1 MKKTGLYFITL
12 LLIVELFSSGS
23 LAQDDARE
31 QLPEGA
37 KMRPGKG
44 SVNDMQFAPDG
55 AEFAVAT
62 SRGIWIYDAQ
72 TGTEITM
79 IQKQDRGFWRAAF
92 SPDGNVL
99 ACATD
104 SNGRGEV
111 QLWDKAAGELIT
123 TLPSPIG
130 ISSLFF
136 SEDGTELVCAGSFGR
151 VHVWEINP
159 ETPPVLVTDIR
170 LDVES
175 WNDFWLTELSP
186 DGRFLAIAIPN
197 WEDKDFSIQLWNGK
211 TGELLHTL
219 TGHTRL
225 VTALTFS
232 PDSKT
237 LVSGDD
243 YETIRVWDAETGT
256 LQSKMKWPERTLTH
270 ALAFSPKG
278 RFLSSAHDDAVRLW
292 HYTVGGVQQWDYA
305 IGEYQNIMDLKAHR
319 DYVYRF
325 AFSPDELTLLT
336 ASKDG
341 TIIAWHTT
349 TGNQRFTC
357 GGHRQGIEVLVSYQ
371 KFHVVSHN
379 LDETEDLKAECKA
392 YLGEGVRLADWN
404 DIVAYYREGG
414 SMADFITE
422 LKIPLEYVNP
432 EDMEAI
438 PNTGYRISRNGELRW
453 QNGDRHFFFARHDH
467 ARRGDFLAHD
477 NIDNYLLSLGS
488 WFGKGGFALC
498 YGDLNSTEPPPDPE
512 VIRPNWMGDR
522 SIPADEM
529 QNRPI
534 PAVVPRT
541 AEPMLTPVV
550 SYQKF
555 HVVSHNLDETD
566 DLKAE
571 CKKQLGAG
579 VRLADWNDILAYH
592 QAGGSMADF
601 IAELEIPLEYLNP
614 GDMEPI
620 PNAGYRISWNG
631 ELRWQN
637 GNRHFFF
644 ARHDRIKRAGF
655 LAHDNID
662 NYLLSL
668 GSWFG
673 TGGFALCYGD
683 LNSTEPPPDPPEL
696 SDVILSPPGSQLL
709 D

>member
-1 MKKTGLYFITL
+1 MKKIGLFFI
-12 LLIVELFSSGS
+12 VFSLTVALWSSKS
-23 LAQDDARE
+23 LAQDFTQPE
-31 QLPEGA
+31 LPEGA
-37 KMRPGKG
+37 KMRLNKG
-44 SVNDMQFAPDG
+44 SVNDMHFSPDG
-55 AEFAVAT
+55 VEFAVT
-62 SRGIWIYDAQ
+62 TNIGIWIYDAK
-72 TGTEITM
+72 TGAEITLL
-79 IQKQDRGFWRAAF
+79 KQPDRAYGKIAF

-104 SNGRGEV
+104 SNERGEI
-111 QLWDKAAGELIT
+111 QLWDKTTQELIT
-123 TLPSPIG
+123 TLPAPTG

-136 SEDGTELVCAGSFGR
+136 SQDSTKLVCAGSFGHVR
-151 VHVWEINP
+151 VWEINP
-159 ETPPVLVTDIR
+159 ETQPVTLTDIR
-170 LDVES
+170 LYFES
-175 WNDFWLTELSP
+175 WSDLWLTELSP
-186 DGRFLAIAIPN
+186 DGRFLAITIPD
-197 WEDKDFSIQLWNGK
+197 WENKDFPIQLWDGK

-237 LVSGDD
+237 LVSSDD
-243 YETIRVWDAETGT
+243 YETIHVWDTEFGN
-256 LQSKMKWPERTLTH
+256 LQSRLKWQTRTSTY

-278 RFLSSAHDDAVRLW
+278 RFLTSAHDDAVRLW
-292 HYTVGGVQQWDYA
+292 HYTVSEVQQWDHA
-305 IGEYQNIMDLKAHR
+305 IGEYQNIMDLKAHT

-341 TIIAWHTT
+341 TIIAWNTT
-349 TGNQRFTC
+349 TGDQRFTC
-357 GGHRQGIEVLVSYQ
+357 EDHEEGIEVLVSYQ

-379 LDETEDLKAECKA
+379 LDETQDLKAECKKH
-392 YLGEGVRLADWN
+392 LGEGVRLADWS
-404 DIVAYYREGG
+404 DILTYYREGG

-438 PNTGYRISRNGELRW
+438 PNTGYRISRNGKLRW
-453 QNGDRHFFFARHDH
+453 ENGDRHYFFARHDH
-467 ARRGDFLAHD
+467 IKRGDFLAHD

-498 YGDLNSTEPPPDPE
+498 YGDLNSTEPPPEPAII
-512 VIRPNWMGDR
+512 VINEMRNR
-522 SIPADEM
+522 AIPA
-529 QNRPI
+529 I
-534 PAVVPRT
+534 VPNT
-541 AEPMLTPVV
+541 AEPVLKPVV

-555 HVVSHNLDETD
+555 HVVSHNLDETQ

-601 IAELEIPLEYLNP
+601 IAELEIPLEYVNP
-614 GDMEPI
+614 WDMQAI
-620 PNAGYRISWNG
+620 PNTAYRISRDG
-631 ELRWQN
+631 ELWWGN
-637 GNRHFFF
+637 GNRHYFF
-644 ARHDRIKRAGF
+644 ARHDHVKRGDF
-655 LAHDNID
+655 LAHDHID

-683 LNSTEPPPDPPEL
+683 LNSTEPPPDASEPPG
-696 SDVILSPPGSQLL
+696 VILSPPESQLL